1 MHTRTLP
8 LEGVQENN
16 KYKINRIDESMTA
29 EQFKKRFIHIYPK
42 LFAVAMANIGNS
54 EDAKDVMQS
63 LYLKLWE
70 NRCKLGNLGNDIGY
84 CRNALVNICRD
95 RWRSRA
101 VEQGC
106 VTEEHDIPCYPHD
119 TFEANDIKEK
129 IELFIARLPQK
140 QQRIM
145 TMRMNGA
152 TTDEIIEAT
161 GMSVEN
167 VRTILSRT
175 RQLVREYYNSINR

>member
-1 MHTRTLP
+1 
-8 LEGVQENN
+8 
-16 KYKINRIDESMTA
+16 MTA
-29 EQFKKRFIHIYPK
+29 EQFKKRFINLYPK

-54 EDAKDVMQS
+54 DEAKDVMQS

-70 NRCKLGNLGNDIGY
+70 RRSDLGEVDNEIGY

-95 RWRSRA
+95 RWRSKSL
-101 VEQGC
+101 EPEWT
-106 VTEEHDIPCYPHD
+106 TEEEDIPAECH
-119 TFEANDIKEK
+119 TLFETEDIKEK
-129 IELFIARLPQK
+129 IERFIARLPDK

-145 TMRMNGA
+145 TMRMQGA

-161 GMSVEN
+161 GLSVEN

-175 RQLVREYYNSINR
+175 RQLVRDYYKRINR